1 MLMKSSVGI
10 TTDPE
15 RRELEWRRRYPSLA
29 WHIVSIHDSWEDAHE
44 AERAY
49 AFLHSC
55 HPYWAADEKGMAS
68 LRWYLY
74 RVDY

>member
-10 TTDPE
+10 TTHPDS
-15 RRELEWRRRYPSLA
+15 RELEWRRMHPNLA

-44 AERAY
+44 AERSY

-55 HPYWAADEKGMAS
+55 QPYWAAEDRERAP
-68 LRWYLY
+68 RWYLY